1 MTKNALKR
9 HKMTLNAKK
18 TKIMSIMIKEQK
30 VYFLKNRFT
39 KNKLIVLQII
49 ILGINGE
56 DWRGLF

>member
-9 HKMTLNAKK
+9 HKMTLNAIK
-18 TKIMSIMIKEQK
+18 TNIMPIMIKEQK

-49 ILGINGE
+49 ISAKNSNDCLKG
-56 DWRGLF
+56 